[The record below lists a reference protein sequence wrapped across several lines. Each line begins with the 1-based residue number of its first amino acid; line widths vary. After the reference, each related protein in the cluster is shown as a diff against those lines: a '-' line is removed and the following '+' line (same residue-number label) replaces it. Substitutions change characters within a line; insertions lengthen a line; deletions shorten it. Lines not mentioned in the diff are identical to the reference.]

1 MLLVLDRRRNNVG
14 HIRPITELAIANL
27 PGLAGTRISDC
38 GNIRKLHKRK
48 EEKMRITEKVSPAH
62 PDKIADRIAGALVDY
77 CYSQKENPKCAFEV
91 LIGHGHC
98 FITGETSQ
106 DIPYPTVCAIVN
118 RISGEEVQTEYVEVP
133 QDSVLA
139 SNQKELHCGDN
150 GVFAGFPMPTTH
162 LEAFAICKSLYEL
175 YPYDGKIVLNR
186 DTNELTI
193 CWSNTLTNEIK
204 DVAPEATKINPI
216 GPWTGGIEVDTG
228 ITGRKLASDFY
239 GIEYPLG
246 GGTMHGK
253 DLSKADCSVNIY
265 CFLKA
270 QETGEEQKAICS
282 IGDTEVNVNGKMVP
296 FAEIVEVARQYING
310 IGGFEQLACWG
321 LQ

>member
-1 MLLVLDRRRNNVG
+1 MN
-14 HIRPITELAIANL
+14 
-27 PGLAGTRISDC
+27 
-38 GNIRKLHKRK
+38 
-48 EEKMRITEKVSPAH
+48 ITEKVSPMH

-106 DIPYPTVCAIVN
+106 DIPYPTVCQIVN
-118 RISGEEVQTEYVEVP
+118 RISGEEVQTEYIEAP

-139 SNQKELHCGDN
+139 NNQRELHCGDN
-150 GVFAGFPMPTTH
+150 GIFAGFPMPYLH
-162 LEAFAICKSLYEL
+162 VEARRICMDLYAKH
-175 YPYDGKIVLNR
+175 PYDGKIVMNQ
-186 DTNELTI
+186 DTKQCTI
-193 CWSNTLTNEIK
+193 CWSNTLTSEVQDII
-204 DVAPEATKINPI
+204 PEATKINPI
-216 GPWTGGIEVDTG
+216 GPWTGGIGVDTG
-228 ITGRKLASDFY
+228 VTGRKLASDFY

-270 QETGEEQKAICS
+270 QETGEEVKAICS
-282 IGDTEVNVNGKMVP
+282 IGDTEVNVNGEMVP
-296 FAEIVEVARQYING
+296 FSEIVDVARKYIKNL
-310 IGGFEQLACWG
+310 GGFEKLAEWG